1 LSQVLNLGCQLSSR
15 FHQNLPFPSLF
26 A

>member
-15 FHQNLPFPSLF
+15 FHQNLSFPSLF

>member
-1 LSQVLNLGCQLSSR
+1 LSQMLNLGCQLSSR
-15 FHQNLPFPSLF
+15 FHQNFPFPSLF